1 MVLSDSPRRK
11 SYKRV
16 LSSPDESDAGTES
29 KRTRLSSEVTIVAF
43 PEKTIMKQVLRVSP
57 TASESFIQP
66 NAFEAFEETI
76 PATDDDADIPRQVK
90 TSGTLSR
97 VRRRRVL
104 FSPNTSTSDGDE
116 DERSAKRARLDPV
129 TDSTPSEKYNALRA
143 SPTVSEFEASG
154 SRHTRTPRLTREDTS
169 KGTGVD
175 EDDALRIEG
184 ETPPDEYD
192 SGSDDD
198 IPIRVLTNFCI
209 YEGSHPGDL
218 VVPDPLL
225 VEPFPEGIFRASGNV
240 RAYIEPDSDEDDDES
255 CAAAITTVGPMV
267 RLSSI
272 LEFSF
277 HDYKNRAFNRQLYIR
292 TQFAWYILEEPSP
305 TYLPLYTDFFRN
317 HEILHLILKQCLSDW
332 TYTRKDFGILLRE
345 IEPWPYAMAFGGPLQ
360 VSDLQSES
368 FLAYCSNVLESV
380 ISSLPRKDS
389 RKWKGIPLV
398 RELLEGDLSS
408 DEESS
413 VSFSTIPYEDEDNS
427 VDLKPKFKGKG
438 LDTKKHSNKELEVL
452 KHRNQTVV
460 TPIVGRISRNVYN
473 GHQLVVAGELDSNE
487 DDHQKNVTFASETPT
502 HKFDPESIEWG
513 NIVHKEDGTTYF
525 ESAIL
530 DGVEYTIGETV
541 IVNPGSDKNRVRAN
555 NHESDAAQ
563 STNIYGS
570 SYWFCRLCY
579 FFEDPEGD
587 KWFHGQWFVHGC
599 KTMLQETA
607 HSQSLF
613 MINECDNNPLS
624 SIFKRCTV
632 KMIVPEEEEVPEVY
646 DEPDS
651 TSFYCGLIW
660 DEEATDFT
668 DLPRLTDVEA
678 ALEGLLPH
686 KGCYSCAIKRQ
697 QDILKE
703 IRRIPGGYSYLGLR
717 CHVHDYVYIVPRSHT
732 SLLRIGQIVSIKGIP
747 AEPKVVVRMFQRFDE
762 VSWADADGGDM
773 EPLSGLVKD
782 ERCLVRSQ
790 VMKTFHPHEIDGT
803 CFVQYITDR
812 DEIEKWVKHDD
823 HFYFSSDSNGQTLLP
838 VPPNS
843 SHSCMVCVNDRMDEI
858 SKAGLVRLRNQ
869 ALCGLEL
876 FAGAGGL
883 GTGMDMS
890 GWVETKY
897 AVEFSPA
904 AASTYSFNHPSTQVY
919 CQDVNLLLKYI
930 IGRDS
935 GENPEY
941 LPSEIGGLCTSLPK
955 RGEVEFIFGGAPCQA
970 FSGINHSRRAD
981 DIRSTLVCNMLSW
994 VEHYQPSY
1002 FLLENVPGL
1011 LSFPLLAEQGES
1023 GKLLGGI
1030 VMGVVKFVQRTLI
1043 ALGYQV
1049 RHKVLEAG
1057 QYGAPQGRQRVIFW
1071 GARRGIII
1079 PDFPVPTHCY
1089 PKPAKFY
1096 KQPIGCPLRPATR
1109 SKDPDICHSFAPMR
1123 AITVN
1128 DAIGDL
1134 PPFDWKNPHNAIT
1147 ESAEDRQ
1154 EAKHRISVLMIPSF
1168 SAVKGQ
1174 PSWAGYVDPVEYP
1187 YLPMNRFQKWVRLPR
1202 AVTAVAGVHLDKVSL
1217 HYTAIFTSILV
1228 ERTVNIPLKPLADH
1242 HSLPPELKLNDT
1254 RTKQYHAFFGRLDGN
1269 GHFRTA
1275 MTQMSPNIKDTYP
1288 LHPSQKRILT
1298 VRECARVQGFPDYYQ
1313 MQSMNNTTSK
1323 IVNDQH
1329 RQIGNAVPLPLA
1341 LALGN
1346 ALGQAIVKTQLQKDR
1361 EGSPVI

>member
-1 MVLSDSPRRK
+1 MVLSGSRRRI
-11 SYKRV
+11 SHKRV
-16 LSSPDESDAGTES
+16 LRSPNESDEGTGS
-29 KRTRLSSEVTIVAF
+29 KSSEVTVVAF
-43 PEKTIMKQVLRVSP
+43 SEKMITNHALRVSP
-57 TASESFIQP
+57 TASDSFVQA
-66 NAFEAFEETI
+66 NAFELFEETI
-76 PATDDDADIPRQVK
+76 PATDDDADIPLP
-90 TSGTLSR
+90 TSGTPSK

-104 FSPNTSTSDGDE
+104 VSPDGSTSDE
-116 DERSAKRARLDPV
+116 DERSKKRARLDSV
-129 TDSTPSEKYNALRA
+129 TDTTPSEDLNHKAMRA

-154 SRHTRTPRLTREDTS
+154 SRRTRTPRLYRKDAS
-169 KGTGVD
+169 KGTAVD
-175 EDDALRIEG
+175 EDETLVIEG
-184 ETPPDEYD
+184 ETPQDEYD

-198 IPIRVLTNFCI
+198 IPIRILTNFCI
-209 YEGSHPGDL
+209 YEGSHPEDL
-218 VVPDPLL
+218 TVPDPLFA
-225 VEPFPEGIFRASGNV
+225 EPFPEGVFRASGNV
-240 RAYIEPDSDEDDDES
+240 RAYVEPDSDTDGDES
-255 CAAAITTVGPMV
+255 CAPANTTVGLMV
-267 RLSSI
+267 RLSPI
-272 LEFSF
+272 LELNF
-277 HDYKNRAFNRQLYIR
+277 HDYKNREFNRQLYIR
-292 TQFAWYILEEPSP
+292 TRFAWYILEKPSS

-317 HEILHLILKQCLSDW
+317 HQILHLILKQCMMDW
-332 TYTRKDFGILLRE
+332 TYTRKDFGVLLRE
-345 IEPWPYAMAFGGPLQ
+345 LEHWPYAADFGGPLQ

-368 FLAYCSNVLESV
+368 FLTYCAIVLEPV

-389 RKWKGIPLV
+389 RRWKGIPIIH
-398 RELLEGDLSS
+398 ELLEGGFSS
-408 DEESS
+408 DKESS
-413 VSFSTIPYEDEDNS
+413 MSFSTTTPHLEDEDKG
-427 VDLKPKFKGKG
+427 VDVKPKSTGKRS
-438 LDTKKHSNKELEVL
+438 DAKHSNKELEVL

-460 TPIVGRISRNVYN
+460 TPIVGRISGNVYN
-473 GHQLVVAGELDSNE
+473 GHQLTIAGELDSNE
-487 DDHQKNVTFASETPT
+487 DDHPKNVTFASETPT

-513 NIVHKEDGTTYF
+513 NVVHEEDGTTYF
-525 ESAIL
+525 ESAFL

-541 IVNPGSDKNRVRAN
+541 IVNPGSDKNRVRAS
-555 NHESDAAQ
+555 NHESDPAQ
-563 STNIYGS
+563 STNLYGS

-579 FFEDPEGD
+579 FFEDSEGD

-624 SIFKRCTV
+624 SIYKRCAV
-632 KMIVPEEEEVPEVY
+632 KMIVPDEEEVPEDY
-646 DEPDS
+646 NQPDS
-651 TSFYCGLIW
+651 TSFYCGLVW

-668 DLPRLTDVEA
+668 DLPRQTDVEA

-686 KGCYSCAIKRQ
+686 KCCYSCAIQRQ
-697 QDILKE
+697 QDVFKE

-717 CHVHDYVYIVPRSHT
+717 YHVHDYVYIAPAGSHK
-732 SLLRIGQIVSIKGIP
+732 SLLRIGQVVSIKGIP
-747 AEPKVVVRMFQRFDE
+747 AEPKVVVRMFQRFDGS
-762 VSWADADGGDM
+762 SWTDPDGGDV

-782 ERCLVRSQ
+782 ERCLVRTQ
-790 VMKTFHPHEIDGT
+790 VVKTFHPHEIDGT
-803 CFVQYITDR
+803 CFIRCITDR
-812 DEIEKWVKHDD
+812 DEIET
-823 HFYFSSDSNGQTLLP
+823 NGRTLLP
-838 VPPNS
+838 VPANS
-843 SHSCMVCVNDRMDEI
+843 SHTCKACFKDRMDTI
-858 SKAGLVRLRNQ
+858 SKADLVRLRNQ

-904 AASTYSFNHPSTQVY
+904 AASTYRYNHPNTHVY
-919 CQDVNLLLKYI
+919 CQDVNLLLKYVI
-930 IGRDS
+930 ERDK

-955 RGEVEFIFGGAPCQA
+955 RGEVDFIFGGAPCQA

-1011 LSFPLLAEQGES
+1011 LSFPLLAEQGEN
-1023 GKLLGGI
+1023 GRLLGGI

-1071 GARRGIII
+1071 GARRGIVI
-1079 PDFPVPTHCY
+1079 PDFPMPTHCY

-1096 KQPIGCPLRPATR
+1096 KQPIGSPLRPATR
-1109 SKDPDICHSFAPMR
+1109 SRDPDICHSFAPMR

-1128 DAIGDL
+1128 DAIDDL
-1134 PPFDWKNPHNAIT
+1134 PPFDWKNPHDVIP

-1154 EAKHRISVLMIPSF
+1154 EARHRVSVLKIPSF
-1168 SAVKGQ
+1168 SAIAGQ

-1202 AVTAVAGVHLDKVSL
+1202 GATATADVHLDKVSL
-1217 HYTAIFTSILV
+1217 HYTAIFRSILV
-1228 ERTVNIPLKPLADH
+1228 ERTLNIPDLLAKG
-1242 HSLPPELKLNDT
+1242 LPPELKLNDT
-1254 RTKQYHAFFGRLDGN
+1254 RTKHRHAFFGRLDGN

-1275 MTQMSPNIKDTYP
+1275 MTQMSPNIKNTYP

-1346 ALGQAIVKTQLQKDR
+1346 ALGEAVVKAQLQKDR
-1361 EGSPVI
+1361 EGSPII